1 MGRPKSIIVFIVLL
15 VTFPMLFFAIR
26 SKGASTGTA
35 VEIVAV
41 TFIIALASVG
51 LLVFLDQFH
60 FKKLLKFSS
69 FVQTQEKER
78 GGWLAGILA
87 LLVAFAVSK
96 WTFALLQYF
105 VICDIYG
112 HEAWVHGLRV
122 AHKSVLSNG
131 DVLSGWPWLILNL
144 GTFVVTAP
152 LCIGSFLLF
161 RYIGFRLQGRRLSNP
176 KPKRKWI
183 SSGKSDS
190 VD

>member
-1 MGRPKSIIVFIVLL
+1 MSRSKSIIIFIVLL
-15 VTFPMLFFAIR
+15 VTFPMLFFVIR
-26 SKGASTGTA
+26 SKGASVGTA
-35 VEIVAV
+35 VQIVAATLV
-41 TFIIALASVG
+41 IALAIVG
-51 LLVFLDQFH
+51 LLVFLDRLH

-69 FVQTQEKER
+69 FVQTQEEER

-96 WTFALLQYF
+96 WTFILLEYF
-105 VICDIYG
+105 VICDVYG

-131 DVLSGWPWLILNL
+131 DVLSGWPWLILNF

-152 LCIGSFLLF
+152 FFIGSFLLF
-161 RYIGFRLQGRRLSNP
+161 RYIGFRLQRRRLSDL
-176 KPKRKWI
+176 KPKKKWI

-190 VD
+190 AD